1 MLQNKAKKVKKEEVI
16 ESEDDNEDD
25 EEEEGEAELNR
36 EDLLN
41 LIRETEDE
49 RLEAEKELVEDG
61 EEVENIFDEDETV
74 TEAEDTW
81 KDFLNTKLSAVDYE
95 EIDKKS
101 NYEKQNVRF
110 PFYQNSILYQPK
122 RIATENAHLYE
133 NIEDLHIKKRI
144 LRNMKKFDDRERE
157 LFCAMHQYRDVL
169 CTNTTKKSLSSYI
182 LHVLNHVTKSDT
194 LNRNNTA
201 KMSQMTPEE
210 KLNVDIRDK
219 QLIRAKA
226 VIILPFKSNAKAAV
240 DEIIRSMTPP
250 SGKLEVGYRKRF
262 EKEFGSDPEIEK
274 MKKERNRPADFKRTF
289 AGNNEEM
296 FRIGIS
302 FAPKAIRL
310 YAPFYS
316 SDIIIASP
324 LGLRRIIG
332 TEEDSKREYDFLRK
346 HSYNFN
352 RYFTPSS
359 LSLKLMVYEINK
371 KLYRSS
377 CHRKCR
383 LYSNA
388 ELDASDPRDE
398 TFQFAAKR
406 SS

>member
-1 MLQNKAKKVKKEEVI
+1 MQRKIITAKSNVNPVLQNKAKKVKKEEVI
-16 ESEDDNEDD
+16 ESEDEDEDD

-49 RLEAEKELVEDG
+49 RIEAEKELIDDG

-81 KDFLNTKLSAVDYE
+81 KDFLNTKLSSIDYE
-95 EIDKKS
+95 EIDKKT

-352 RYFTPSS
+352 RNF
-359 LSLKLMVYEINK
+359 
-371 KLYRSS
+371 
-377 CHRKCR
+377 
-383 LYSNA
+383 
-388 ELDASDPRDE
+388 
-398 TFQFAAKR
+398 
-406 SS
+406 

>member
-1 MLQNKAKKVKKEEVI
+1 M
-16 ESEDDNEDD
+16 
-25 EEEEGEAELNR
+25 
-36 EDLLN
+36 
-41 LIRETEDE
+41 
-49 RLEAEKELVEDG
+49 
-61 EEVENIFDEDETV
+61 
-74 TEAEDTW
+74 
-81 KDFLNTKLSAVDYE
+81 
-95 EIDKKS
+95 
-101 NYEKQNVRF
+101 
-110 PFYQNSILYQPK
+110 
-122 RIATENAHLYE
+122 
-133 NIEDLHIKKRI
+133 
-144 LRNMKKFDDRERE
+144 
-157 LFCAMHQYRDVL
+157 
-169 CTNTTKKSLSSYI
+169 
-182 LHVLNHVTKSDT
+182 
-194 LNRNNTA
+194 
-201 KMSQMTPEE
+201 
-210 KLNVDIRDK
+210 
-219 QLIRAKA
+219 
-226 VIILPFKSNAKAAV
+226 
-240 DEIIRSMTPP
+240 
-250 SGKLEVGYRKRF
+250 GYRKRF